1 MYTRIVVPLD
11 GSHFA
16 EQALTQAV
24 GLARLTAADVH
35 LVRVADI
42 RSLEHVGPA
51 RLPIDEGA
59 FGPLLAEESSDAVA
73 YLAQV
78 QERLRTDGVVA
89 TTEVVR
95 GPVAKAIVDLTR
107 AGDVVVMASHGRSG
121 MARWFLGSVAED
133 ILRHSNVPILLIRVA
148 HAEVEADA
156 G

>member
-42 RSLEHVGPA
+42 RSLEHAGPA

-59 FGPLLAEESSDAVA
+59 YGSLLAEESTDAGA
-73 YLAQV
+73 YLRQIE
-78 QERLRTDGVVA
+78 ERLRADGVDA
-89 TTEVVR
+89 TSEVIR
-95 GPVAKAIVDLTR
+95 GAVAKAIVALTR
-107 AGDVVVMASHGRSG
+107 AGDVIVMASHGRSG

-133 ILRHSNVPILLIRVA
+133 ILRQSNVPILLIRVA
-148 HAEVEADA
+148 HDPESGEA
-156 G
+156 